1 MDISTILS
9 GISILLAAS
18 LVIWMKVISARAFKS
33 LDDKIKDLHDTV
45 AGLDSSVRDME
56 KEIVRFQAFEKGVDK
71 DIKQVKADVI
81 REAQVMNNHLETVH
95 KKIDHVD
102 TILEKLRDKK

>member
-1 MDISTILS
+1 MTTSNILS
-9 GISILLAAS
+9 VIAVVLAAS

-33 LDDKIKDLHDTV
+33 IDDKLKDLHGIV
-45 AGLDSSVRDME
+45 AGLDSCVRDME
-56 KEIVRFQAFEKGVDK
+56 KEIVRLHAFEKGVDK
-71 DIKQVKADVI
+71 DIKQVRADVV

-102 TILEKLRDKK
+102 NILEKLRDKK